1 MVGGGYFSLLGLT
14 SQRDLIDVTWYNS
27 LASGSQANPHIIIDF
42 IKADLSQQ
50 FSTIISPP
58 VTDGIES
65 NNTWVLAVLGSSSV
79 PEPAVTMGLCT
90 SLLGLAQFICGSV
103 RRRLDNWAIWKRP
116 VDRFHVEVFDLSRCP
131 WLKKAAVNIRWG
143 RAQPAVEPFAVS
155 IKAARL
161 SVGVSGASVQPELT
175 TSCLWP

>member
-1 MVGGGYFSLLGLT
+1 MSASLTLTTPSGTYVVPSAEAVFSSLFPTDFVTTPSALSMVGGGYFSLLGLT

-90 SLLGLAQFICGSV
+90 SLLGLRAVHLRQ
-103 RRRLDNWAIWKRP
+103 R
-116 VDRFHVEVFDLSRCP
+116 
-131 WLKKAAVNIRWG
+131 KA
-143 RAQPAVEPFAVS
+143 
-155 IKAARL
+155 K
-161 SVGVSGASVQPELT
+161 T
-175 TSCLWP
+175 